1 MAGRRSHP
9 RFAVASPWDG
19 SMRVLKDVVIHR
31 TDSDELLAVSRTAGI
46 VGEEMTLDVMGA
58 GSSLGLRVKVVESRP
73 VIVDGAV
80 CHRMRLALLN
90 ADAIARVERD
100 VRAERQA
107 PTGEHAERAERG
119 APLTV
124 SGPLAEAI

>member
-9 RFAVASPWDG
+9 RFAIASPWDG

-31 TDSDELLAVSRTAGI
+31 TDSDELLAVSRTPGI

-58 GSSLGLRVKVVESRP
+58 GASLGLRVSVLESRP

-80 CHRMRLALLN
+80 CHRIRLGLLS
-90 ADAIARVERD
+90 AEEPAAEGD
-100 VRAERQA
+100 VKGRQRSEA
-107 PTGEHAERAERG
+107 TAG
-119 APLTV
+119 APLTIT
-124 SGPLAEAI
+124 GPLAEAI

>member
-19 SMRVLKDVVIHR
+19 SMRVLKDVVVHR
-31 TDSDELLAVSRTAGI
+31 TDSDELLAVGRTAGI

-58 GSSLGLRVKVVESRP
+58 GATVGLRVRVLESRP
-73 VIVDGAV
+73 VIVDGSV
-80 CHRMRLALLN
+80 CHRMRLAVLN
-90 ADAIARVERD
+90 AETAIGTVD
-100 VRAERQA
+100 VG
-107 PTGEHAERAERG
+107 PTGEIEVAPEA

-124 SGPLAEAI
+124 PGSLAEAI

>member
-9 RFAVASPWDG
+9 RFAVSTPWDG

-31 TDSDELLAVSRTAGI
+31 TDTEELLAVSRTAGI
-46 VGEEMTLDVMGA
+46 TGEEMTLDVMGA
-58 GSSLGLRVKVVESRP
+58 GESLGLRVRVVESRP

-80 CHRMRLALLN
+80 CHRVRLALL
-90 ADAIARVERD
+90 ADEESTAASD
-100 VRAERQA
+100 HSTAEREA
-107 PTGEHAERAERG
+107 TSGERSAA
-119 APLTV
+119 LTL

>member
-9 RFAVASPWDG
+9 RFAVATPWDG
-19 SMRVLKDVVIHR
+19 SMRVLKDVVVHR
-31 TDSDELLAVSRTAGI
+31 TDSDEVLAVSRTAGI

-58 GSSLGLRVKVVESRP
+58 GASVGLRVRVLESRP

-90 ADAIARVERD
+90 AEATAPVERE
-100 VRAERQA
+100 VPA
-107 PTGEHAERAERG
+107 
-119 APLTV
+119 APLTL

>member
-9 RFAVASPWDG
+9 RFAVSTPWDG

-31 TDSDELLAVSRTAGI
+31 TDTEELLAVSRTAGI
-46 VGEEMTLDVMGA
+46 TGEEMTLDVMGA
-58 GSSLGLRVKVVESRP
+58 GESLGLRVRVVESRP

-80 CHRMRLALLN
+80 CHRVRLALLTDEETT
-90 ADAIARVERD
+90 AASEPA
-100 VRAERQA
+100 
-107 PTGEHAERAERG
+107 TAERG
-119 APLTV
+119 ATSAERTAPLTL

>member
-9 RFAVASPWDG
+9 RFAVATPWDG
-19 SMRVLKDVVIHR
+19 SMRVLKDVVLHR
-31 TDSDELLAVSRTAGI
+31 TDNDELLAVSRTAGI
-46 VGEEMTLDVMGA
+46 VGEEMTLDDMGA

-90 ADAIARVERD
+90 ADATARVERD
-100 VRAERQA
+100 VRAQSKAAVE
-107 PTGEHAERAERG
+107 ERAERG

>member
-19 SMRVLKDVVIHR
+19 SMRVLKDVVVHR
-31 TDSDELLAVSRTAGI
+31 TDSDELLSVSRTTGI

-58 GSSLGLRVKVVESRP
+58 GARLGLRVRVLESRP
-73 VIVDGAV
+73 VIVDGSV
-80 CHRMRLALLN
+80 CFRMRLALLN
-90 ADAIARVERD
+90 SEATAPVDRDATPPRGPA
-100 VRAERQA
+100 AEE
-107 PTGEHAERAERG
+107 PV
-119 APLTV
+119 APLSL

>member
-9 RFAVASPWDG
+9 RYAVSTPWDG

-46 VGEEMTLDVMGA
+46 TGEEMTLDVMGA
-58 GSSLGLRVKVVESRP
+58 GASLGLRVRVLESRP

-80 CHRMRLALLN
+80 CHRMRLAMLN
-90 ADAIARVERD
+90 ADDAAAVDRD
-100 VRAERQA
+100 TPAEREVA
-107 PTGEHAERAERG
+107 SKERSAS
-119 APLTV
+119 LSL
-124 SGPLAEAI
+124 SGPLAEAV

>member
-19 SMRVLKDVVIHR
+19 SMRVLKDVVVHR
-31 TDSDELLAVSRTAGI
+31 TDSDELLAVGRTAGI

-58 GSSLGLRVKVVESRP
+58 GATVGLRVRVLESRP
-73 VIVDGAV
+73 VIVDGSV

-90 ADAIARVERD
+90 AETALAAAD
-100 VRAERQA
+100 VGPA
-107 PTGEHAERAERG
+107 GEMKVASEA
-119 APLTV
+119 APLAV
-124 SGPLAEAI
+124 PGPLAEAI